1 MGILL
6 GFIAAIG
13 WGAGDFFVRG
23 ATHVI
28 GTYRSV
34 IYMQL
39 FGLVGLSILL
49 VGSGYFNHSL
59 VQVGIWPWLWG
70 LAAAALNVGS
80 SLALYQALKIG
91 VVSIMSPV
99 VASYAVVT
107 VILSFLSG
115 ESISQIHAIGMG
127 VVLTGIV
134 CAVIVIPRLSRI
146 SRISRR
152 EKYIN
157 VIDGVID
164 VDSPA
169 SAESGNVQD
178 THEWQPFLKR
188 LPRGLLI
195 ALGAA
200 VGYGITF
207 WILGFRVTPYL
218 GGIAPVWLIRLSTP
232 IMLMVAAP
240 LFHQGVAIPRGRV
253 WWTLAIAGIL
263 DTTAYISYTIG
274 VTVAEVAVMSVLA
287 SLYSAVTVLLAAL
300 FLHERLHWNQWLGI
314 GAILVGVGL
323 INL

>member
-6 GFIAAIG
+6 GLIAAVG

-39 FGLVGLSILL
+39 FGLVGLSIFL
-49 VGSGYFNHSL
+49 VSSGYFNHSL
-59 VQVGIWPWLWG
+59 ALVGMWPWLWG
-70 LAAAALNVGS
+70 LVAAALNVAS

-91 VVSIMSPV
+91 VVSVMSPV

-115 ESISQIHAIGMG
+115 ESVSQLHAIGMS
-127 VVLTGIV
+127 VVLVGIV
-134 CAVIVIPRLSRI
+134 CAVIVLPRITRI
-146 SRISRR
+146 TRKVEEHANPANIAN
-152 EKYIN
+152 I
-157 VIDGVID
+157 
-164 VDSPA
+164 VDTENT
-169 SAESGNVQD
+169 AERLPLLQ
-178 THEWQPFLKR
+178 R

-200 VGYGITF
+200 VGYGVTF

-232 IMLMVAAP
+232 VMLVIAAP
-240 LFHQGVAIPRGRV
+240 LVRQGVAIPQGRV

-263 DTTAYISYTIG
+263 DTTAYVAYTLG
-274 VTVAEVAVMSVLA
+274 VTVAQVSVMSVLA

-300 FLHERLHWNQWLGI
+300 FLRERLHWNQWLGI

>member
-6 GFIAAIG
+6 GLIAAIG

-34 IYMQL
+34 IFMQL
-39 FGLVGLSILL
+39 VGLVGLSIFL
-49 VGSGYFNHSL
+49 VSSGYFNHSL
-59 VQVGIWPWLWG
+59 EQVSIWPWLWG
-70 LAAAALNVGS
+70 LAAALLNVSS

-91 VVSIMSPV
+91 VVSVMSPV

-115 ESISQIHAIGMG
+115 ESVSELHAIGMS
-127 VVLTGIV
+127 VVLIGIV
-134 CAVIVIPRLSRI
+134 LAVIVIPRFSHTCAFGRMRGIQPRGLQETHPVQVR
-146 SRISRR
+146 
-152 EKYIN
+152 
-157 VIDGVID
+157 
-164 VDSPA
+164 PA
-169 SAESGNVQD
+169 L
-178 THEWQPFLKR
+178 LKR

-195 ALGAA
+195 ALWAA
-200 VGYGITF
+200 IGYGVTF

-232 IMLMVAAP
+232 LMLLVAAP
-240 LFHQGVAIPRGRV
+240 LLRQGVAIPRGRV

-263 DTTAYISYTIG
+263 DTIAYVAYTIG
-274 VTVAEVAVMSVLA
+274 VTLAQVSVLSVLA
-287 SLYSAVTVLLAAL
+287 SLYSAVTVLLAAI
-300 FLHERLHWNQWLGI
+300 FLHERLRWNQWLGI
-314 GAILVGVGL
+314 GTILLGVGL

>member
-6 GFIAAIG
+6 GLIAAIG

-34 IYMQL
+34 IFMQL
-39 FGLVGLSILL
+39 FGLVGLSIFL
-49 VGSGYFNHSL
+49 VSSGYFNHSL
-59 VQVGIWPWLWG
+59 LQVGIWPWLWA
-70 LAAAALNVGS
+70 LAAAALNVSS

-115 ESISQIHAIGMG
+115 ESVSQLHAIGMS
-127 VVLTGIV
+127 VVLVGIIF
-134 CAVIVIPRLSRI
+134 AVIVIPRMSRMSSMPGI
-146 SRISRR
+146 SRQKVESHTETR
-152 EKYIN
+152 ER
-157 VIDGVID
+157 
-164 VDSPA
+164 
-169 SAESGNVQD
+169 
-178 THEWQPFLKR
+178 QPFLKR

-200 VGYGITF
+200 IGYGVTF

-232 IMLMVAAP
+232 IMLIIAAP
-240 LFHQGVAIPRGRV
+240 LLRQGVAIPRGRV
-253 WWTLAIAGIL
+253 WWTLAIAGTL
-263 DTTAYISYTIG
+263 DTIAYVAYTVG
-274 VTVAEVAVMSVLA
+274 VTVAQVAVLSVLA

-300 FLHERLHWNQWLGI
+300 FLHERLHWNQWVGI

>member
-6 GFIAAIG
+6 GLIAAVG

-23 ATHVI
+23 ATHII

-34 IYMQL
+34 IFMQL

-49 VGSGYFNHSL
+49 VSNGYFNHSL
-59 VQVGIWPWLWG
+59 AQVGIWPWAW
-70 LAAAALNVGS
+70 AIAAALLNVSS
-80 SLALYQALKIG
+80 SLGLYQALKVG

-115 ESISQIHAIGMG
+115 ESVSQLHAIGMS
-127 VVLTGIV
+127 VVLAGIV
-134 CAVIVIPRLSRI
+134 LAVVVIPRI
-146 SRISRR
+146 RR
-152 EKYIN
+152 TS
-157 VIDGVID
+157 DGDIMKREQQQELHVPD
-164 VDSPA
+164 ATLAQELPS
-169 SAESGNVQD
+169 SA
-178 THEWQPFLKR
+178 KRR

-200 VGYGITF
+200 IGYGVTF

-232 IMLMVAAP
+232 IMLTIAAP
-240 LFHQGVAIPRGRV
+240 LLGQSVAIPRGRV
-253 WWTLAIAGIL
+253 WWSLAVAGIL
-263 DTTAYISYTIG
+263 DTTAYVAYTVG
-274 VTVAEVAVMSVLA
+274 VTVAQVAVMSVLA
-287 SLYSAVTVLLAAL
+287 SLYSAVTVLLAAI

-314 GAILVGVGL
+314 GAILIGVGL
-323 INL
+323 INV